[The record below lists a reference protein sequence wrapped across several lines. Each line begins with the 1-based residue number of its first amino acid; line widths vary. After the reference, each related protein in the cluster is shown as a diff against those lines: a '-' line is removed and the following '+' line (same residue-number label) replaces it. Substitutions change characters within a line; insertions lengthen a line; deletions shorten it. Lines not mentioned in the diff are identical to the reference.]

1 MAEAAGLA
9 IGVVS
14 IPIAFKGAVDT
25 GLFIGS
31 FFDAQETSCGYAA
44 LCYHIEKTRL
54 QLWGD
59 QCKVRDLVNCTLRD
73 SLPDLKK
80 IVIGILGE
88 IRGLTTDI
96 DALVDKYDIKAP
108 EVPATINLD
117 ENLHPGSPAT
127 IMIANQLKQTKP
139 NSKFR
144 WVIKAKSD
152 FEKKVEKMRKLITDL
167 YGFTLQ
173 PCEAQLLINGLP
185 CSVLASVNRDD
196 LLEIL
201 SQPDTSTYRLLMLSA
216 QAKLHLKKIAV
227 DPTGSATSVP
237 SGQLEF
243 IGQSSPSSS
252 IALFSRSGDHKVVV
266 QVEWNMVKAGSNM
279 HHYVER
285 INSLGYILQHVSD
298 SDLRLPP
305 CFGLIHGSSSNGGKK
320 IGYIFGL
327 PGAEHNHSHNIG
339 NKYEEDLIKY
349 PPISLTELIKGQ
361 NGRQINLPGNRGSAS
376 IPILGDRFSLAY
388 ILACSFGRFHAA
400 GWLHK
405 GFHSGNIIFFQL
417 KNGKGIKVTE
427 PYIMGFQYSR
437 PQDANSLSSSPLEF
451 KALEHYYHPDAK
463 KGFTQGLDLYSLGVV
478 LCEIGRWKLLAGPS
492 KDLPKTREAWRDYL
506 VNKVVEDLGWRMG
519 ERYQGVVRTLLI
531 GQLPPDNAG
540 YQYFAKQFIE
550 KVMKPLASCSA

>member
-9 IGVVS
+9 IGAAS

-31 FFDAQETSCGYAA
+31 FFDAQETSGGYAA

-59 QCKVRDLVNCTLRD
+59 QCKFRDPVTCTLRD

-80 IVIGILGE
+80 TVIRILGE
-88 IRGLTTDI
+88 IGGLTTDI
-96 DALVDKYDIKAP
+96 DALVDKYDIKGP
-108 EVPATINLD
+108 EV
-117 ENLHPGSPAT
+117 E
-127 IMIANQLKQTKP
+127 
-139 NSKFR
+139 R
-144 WVIKAKSD
+144 
-152 FEKKVEKMRKLITDL
+152 MRKLITDL

-173 PCEAQLLINGLP
+173 PLEAQLLTNGLP

-196 LLEIL
+196 LLEVL
-201 SQPDTSTYRLLMLSA
+201 SQLDTSTCRPLMLSA
-216 QAKLHLKKIAV
+216 RAKLHLKKIDV
-227 DPTGSATSVP
+227 NPTGSATSVP
-237 SGQLEF
+237 SEQLAF
-243 IGQSSPSSS
+243 SGPSSPSSS
-252 IALFSRSGDHKVVV
+252 IALFSRSGDRKVAV
-266 QVEWNMVKAGSNM
+266 QVEWNTVKAGSNM
-279 HHYVER
+279 HRYVER

-327 PGAEHNHSHNIG
+327 PGAEHNHGPTIG
-339 NKYEEDLIKY
+339 NEYEEDLITY
-349 PPISLTELIKGQ
+349 PPVSLTELIKGQ
-361 NGRQINLPGNRGSAS
+361 NGRQIKLPGNRGSAS

-405 GFHSGNIIFFQL
+405 GFHSRNIIFFQL
-417 KNGKGIKVTE
+417 KNGKGIQVTE
-427 PYIMGFQYSR
+427 PYIIGFQYSR
-437 PQDANSLSSSPLEF
+437 PQDANSLSSGLLEL

-463 KGFTQGLDLYSLGVV
+463 KGFTQGFDLYSLGVV

-540 YQYFAKQFIE
+540 YEYFAKQFME